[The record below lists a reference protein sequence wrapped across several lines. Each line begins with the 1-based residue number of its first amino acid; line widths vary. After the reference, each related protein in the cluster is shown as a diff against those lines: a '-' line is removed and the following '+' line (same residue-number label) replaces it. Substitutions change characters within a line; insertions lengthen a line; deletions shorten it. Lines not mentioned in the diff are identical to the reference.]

1 MTVAIALYQHIYCRY
16 LAPGECLVYDRG
28 LEFCNEVSKH
38 LHVVFGVNIRVIS
51 AGRPRGN
58 GLAENRVKSL
68 KEKMRAMMSEETDT
82 MPSNWDQT
90 LLHKAFC
97 VLRCDPSCATGF
109 APGHLILGRPLVY
122 PIELEKKDI
131 DFSGVE
137 LTKSVVNALQGAHD
151 SVFGRAGENI
161 VAYQARY
168 KRNYD
173 RKLNVTG
180 IKLTTG
186 SRVQLHKKKKGKM
199 DLEWT
204 PRLGFLEV
212 ISINEKTMTVKLKN
226 PVTKYIFK
234 KSKPLSKLR
243 LYKGK

>member
-1 MTVAIALYQHIYCRY
+1 M
-16 LAPGECLVYDRG
+16 
-28 LEFCNEVSKH
+28 
-38 LHVVFGVNIRVIS
+38 
-51 AGRPRGN
+51 
-58 GLAENRVKSL
+58 
-68 KEKMRAMMSEETDT
+68 
-82 MPSNWDQT
+82 
-90 LLHKAFC
+90 
-97 VLRCDPSCATGF
+97 
-109 APGHLILGRPLVY
+109 
-122 PIELEKKDI
+122 
-131 DFSGVE
+131 
-137 LTKSVVNALQGAHD
+137 NALQGAHD
-151 SVFGRAGENI
+151 SIFGRAGENI

-186 SRVQLHKKKKGKM
+186 SRVQLRKKKKGKM